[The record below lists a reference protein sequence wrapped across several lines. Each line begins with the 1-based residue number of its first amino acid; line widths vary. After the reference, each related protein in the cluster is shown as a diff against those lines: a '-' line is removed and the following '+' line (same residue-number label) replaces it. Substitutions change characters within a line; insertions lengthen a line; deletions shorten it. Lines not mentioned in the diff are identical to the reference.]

1 MLLNRNA
8 INLQQLAQL
17 RCFDGYRRSRQM
29 LIRFGGCSLWR
40 HSVFGLYERQGRVYT
55 GIVPDN
61 PAALLAV
68 TGKSRSTPF
77 VKKLLFI
84 PLFAA
89 ACGQAFATE
98 PAFTLKN
105 NDTWVMAGDSI
116 TAQRLHT
123 NFIEAFFRTRYPQ
136 WHLHFRNSG
145 QGGNR
150 VGDVSGRF
158 DYDVAAWKPTIV
170 SVELG
175 MNDTYGANP
184 DSKDAPSMYI
194 NDMKLLVAH
203 IRSISAQ
210 PLVISSSPINDG
222 STMGNWKGVQG
233 HALDPFTDAL
243 KDLGQ
248 KENFPVVDQF
258 HPLLSLWAAN
268 QADKVNGISFGGDAV
283 HVNAIAQYTM
293 AATILKALD
302 VDRDV
307 SSATINPDGQVVA
320 STGCKISDVASSGG
334 KLSFTRLDERSPWP
348 LLPDGFTAAKL
359 LPDIF
364 DLSRYTLTIP
374 NLPAG
379 QYRVTMD
386 DKPVATLSN
395 EVLANGWNISTVS
408 EGPLADRA
416 VAIMGLINQLQSPL
430 NQAWRSASQ
439 AKDTVK
445 RAAAQKDIDDTEAK
459 LQSAC
464 QPTPIRFVIELVK

>member
-1 MLLNRNA
+1 M
-8 INLQQLAQL
+8 
-17 RCFDGYRRSRQM
+17 
-29 LIRFGGCSLWR
+29 
-40 HSVFGLYERQGRVYT
+40 
-55 GIVPDN
+55 
-61 PAALLAV
+61 
-68 TGKSRSTPF
+68 
-77 VKKLLFI
+77 KKLLII

-89 ACGQAFATE
+89 FCIQAVATE
-98 PAFTLKN
+98 PAFTLKD

-184 DSKDAPSMYI
+184 DSKDAPAIYI
-194 NDMKLLVAH
+194 NDMRQLVAR

-210 PLVISSSPINDG
+210 PLLISSSPINDG
-222 STMGNWKGVQG
+222 SNGVKWNSVQG
-233 HALDPFTDAL
+233 HALDPFTNAL

-248 KENFPVVDQF
+248 KENVPVVDQF
-258 HPLLSLWAAN
+258 HPLLSLWAPN

-302 VDRDV
+302 VDREV
-307 SSATINPDGQVVA
+307 SSATIQPDGKVVA
-320 STGCKISDVASSGG
+320 SKGCKISDVASTGG

-348 LLPDGFTAAKL
+348 LLPDGITATKL
-359 LPDIF
+359 MPEIT

-379 QYRVTMD
+379 QYRVTMN
-386 DKPVATLSN
+386 DKPVATLNN
-395 EVLANGWNISTVS
+395 EALAKGWNISTVT

-416 VAIMGLINQLQSPL
+416 VEIMGLIKELQSPL
-430 NQAWRSASQ
+430 NEAWRKASQ
-439 AKDTVK
+439 TKDAGK
-445 RAAAQKDIDDTEAK
+445 LAAAQKDIDETEAK
-459 LQSAC
+459 LQAAC
-464 QPTPIRFVIELVK
+464 QPTPIRFGIELVK